1 MAWLSLDL
9 QANRVIDAAFA
20 ANTPRGLMHP
30 DRTVAFHDVVFI
42 RAGSWEIWEEGQ
54 CYLLEPGDLL
64 ILVAGRHHYG
74 RMACA
79 PRTAWSYIHFSSAPD
94 DRYLESAPPSG
105 SATAVMVPNHV
116 HAAERPMV
124 GHAIQRIIATWA
136 SALAG
141 ERLRARLLLSE
152 LLIDLAS
159 QSLAMPVVDDRIVE
173 VIRYLEEH
181 PSARHRLD
189 VLADRAGLGRR
200 DFSRRFRHATGT
212 SLKQFHLQL
221 RIRIACGL
229 LAQFRGMR
237 LREIADQLGFHD
249 EFHFSRA
256 FSSQLGMPPIAWRKR
271 EFHAHGKTDDP

>member
-1 MAWLSLDL
+1 MAWISLDL
-9 QANRVIDAAFA
+9 QATRRIDAAFA

-30 DRTVAFHDVVFI
+30 DRTVAFHDMVFI
-42 RAGSWEIWEEGQ
+42 RAGSWEIWEEGL
-54 CYLLEPGDLL
+54 CYFLEPGDLL
-64 ILVAGRHHYG
+64 ILVAGRHHYA
-74 RMACA
+74 RIACA

-94 DRYLESAPPSG
+94 DRYLEAAHPSG
-105 SATAVMVPNHV
+105 SATTVVVPNHI
-116 HAAERPMV
+116 HAAKRPMV

-159 QSLAMPVVDDRIVE
+159 QSLAMPVVDERIVE
-173 VIRYLEEH
+173 LIRFLEEH
-181 PSARHRLD
+181 PSAPHRLD
-189 VLADRAGLGRR
+189 ALADRAGLGRR
-200 DFSRRFRHATGT
+200 DLSRRFRHATGT
-212 SLKQFHLQL
+212 SLKQFHLQM

-256 FSSQLGMPPIAWRKR
+256 FRSQLGMPPQAWRTR
-271 EFHAHGKTDDP
+271 EFHDQDSTEMA